1 MTTFQRGP
9 DLTSMPSNDRVG
21 SEADAGKPMS
31 VHLREITKDTVREVC
46 ALEVRDD
53 QKGYVAAN
61 ALSIAQAHFEP
72 TAVFR
77 AVYLDEHP
85 IGFVQW
91 RDAEEPGTAILWRFM
106 IDRGHQ
112 AANHGRAA
120 LALALLQMR
129 ASGFEAVETSVV
141 LGPSSPLKFYL
152 SQGFVEV
159 GRTTLGGEWLLRKPL

>member
-1 MTTFQRGP
+1 MNIQ
-9 DLTSMPSNDRVG
+9 
-21 SEADAGKPMS
+21 
-31 VHLREITKDTVREVC
+31 LREVTKETVRAVC

-77 AVYLDEHP
+77 AVHLGEHP

-91 RDAEEPGTAILWRFM
+91 RSAETPGTATLWRFM
-106 IDRGHQ
+106 IDRAHQ
-112 AANHGRAA
+112 GARYGRAA
-120 LALALLQMR
+120 LDLALLHMKS
-129 ASGFEAVETSVV
+129 SGFETVETSVL

-152 SQGFVEV
+152 AQGFVEL
-159 GRTTLGGEWLLRKPL
+159 GRTTPSGEWLLSRHL